1 MPGVVGSIMES
12 LRYVAP
18 LDSVE
23 PAIPNTATP
32 FAPLPQVMGMPG
44 MVGSIVESLRY
55 ITPFAIDVMLFVIIK
70 QLASPKKKLKVRA
83 LCALDAASVPWMPLD
98 RRGGGGALAFG
109 LSCSASN
116 PATRSLLSLPA
127 ACSSWSH
134 PGGVVSNNC
143 LPAFP
148 RFAAG

>member
-1 MPGVVGSIMES
+1 MPGVVGSIVES
-12 LRYVAP
+12 LRYFAP

-70 QLASPKKKLKVRA
+70 QLASPKKKLKVGAAAGWRGRLWGWVQAGCRTAQAARA
-83 LCALDAASVPWMPLD
+83 RCQHARLLF
-98 RRGGGGALAFG
+98 GG
-109 LSCSASN
+109 C
-116 PATRSLLSLPA
+116 PLPA
-127 ACSSWSH
+127 RARPSTH
-134 PGGVVSNNC
+134 PPTPPPSRHRTT
-143 LPAFP
+143 A
-148 RFAAG
+148 